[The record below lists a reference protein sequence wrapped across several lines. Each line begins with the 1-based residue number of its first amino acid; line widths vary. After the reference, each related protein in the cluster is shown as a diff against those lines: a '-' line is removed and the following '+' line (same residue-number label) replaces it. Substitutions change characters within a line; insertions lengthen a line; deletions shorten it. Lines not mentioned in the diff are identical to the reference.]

1 MLAQLTTTYERS
13 LVIDF
18 TTSISKDPMTA
29 VVISIFKNYFKLS
42 NTLNPYKWLF
52 TDSCAIWGQLHGK
65 P

>member
-42 NTLNPYKWLF
+42 NTLNPYK
-52 TDSCAIWGQLHGK
+52 
-65 P
+65 